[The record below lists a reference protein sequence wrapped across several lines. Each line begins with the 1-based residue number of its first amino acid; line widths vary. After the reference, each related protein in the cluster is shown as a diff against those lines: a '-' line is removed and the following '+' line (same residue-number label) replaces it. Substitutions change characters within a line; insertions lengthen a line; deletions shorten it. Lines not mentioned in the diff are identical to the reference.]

1 MSELLPHIKP
11 ELRAWIVAVEATHF
25 ENRQNGISDYALKA
39 DDLIIALR
47 SNLENDPRFRQV
59 LPNFV
64 LTYKGKVWAYRR
76 TPKGGEPDLHNKVAV
91 SVGGHWDIDDLVTVN
106 STIDLDASLKNGA
119 ERELSEE
126 IKMISQITNT
136 RVYDKVIVAD
146 DTPVDRKHVAVV
158 TFLELDGDKVESAE
172 DKLDA
177 IGFLDPSELLNNP
190 DTYKLETWAR
200 MICEMLVERNDA

>member
-11 ELRAWIVAVEATHF
+11 KLRAWIVAVEATHF
-25 ENRQNGISDYALKA
+25 DNRKNGISDYSLKA
-39 DDLIIALR
+39 DDLVIALR

-64 LTYKGKVWAYRR
+64 LTHKGKVWAYRR

-91 SVGGHWDIDDLVTVN
+91 SVGGHWDLDDLVTVD
-106 STIDLDASLKNGA
+106 STIDLVASLKKGA
-119 ERELSEE
+119 ERELAEE
-126 IKMISQITNT
+126 INMFSQITDT

-158 TFLELDGDKVESAE
+158 TFLELDGEQVESAE
-172 DKLDA
+172 DELDA
-177 IGFLDPSELLNNP
+177 LGFLEPSELLSNP
-190 DTYKLETWAR
+190 DTYNLETWAR
-200 MICEMLVERNDA
+200 MICELLIERNNA